1 MSALPPART
10 VSAGRVCTPTREG
23 VGEERQRVTD
33 ARAPARRLRRSAFP
47 PRDQRPFA
55 DADAFA
61 CPGLR
66 VMAKRCPLVAICAE
80 VRKLRYIRLSLEQYL
95 AMPTTKRVLYSIQAD
110 VLERFNAMY
119 KATQRSK
126 VIEKLML
133 EAIDS
138 REDRVAR
145 AAAAIAADA
154 AAMRD
159 HRETSEWVDAQ
170 SAHTANLT

>member
-1 MSALPPART
+1 
-10 VSAGRVCTPTREG
+10 
-23 VGEERQRVTD
+23 
-33 ARAPARRLRRSAFP
+33 
-47 PRDQRPFA
+47 
-55 DADAFA
+55 
-61 CPGLR
+61 
-66 VMAKRCPLVAICAE
+66 MAKRCPLVAICAE

-126 VIEKLML
+126 VLEKLML